1 LGCQGI
7 CMWPFFFNEYVG
19 RSISKIFEYVKYL
32 QLEKHI
38 INNMQI
44 EDVSSIITEIS
55 NLRSQGIILND
66 FLDGD
71 RILHEFNQIS
81 LQMKHGRYVLPKM
94 YSLIKR
100 IQKAVNASLYCNSI
114 NSFVR
119 LFSIVESTRKK
130 VGAEYQ
136 IRAEIS
142 MKVKSIKRL
151 IDESESISEETET
164 TE

>member
-1 LGCQGI
+1 
-7 CMWPFFFNEYVG
+7 
-19 RSISKIFEYVKYL
+19 
-32 QLEKHI
+32 
-38 INNMQI
+38 MQI
-44 EDVSSIITEIS
+44 EDISSIITEIS
-55 NLRSQGIILND
+55 NLRGQGIILSD

-71 RILHEFNQIS
+71 RILHEFNQIN

-100 IQKAVNASLYCNSI
+100 IQKAVNASLYNNSI

-119 LFSIVESTRKK
+119 LFSIVESIRKK
-130 VGAEYQ
+130 LGSEYQ

-151 IDESESISEETET
+151 IDESESISEETDPPET
-164 TE
+164 SSPMI

>member
-1 LGCQGI
+1 
-7 CMWPFFFNEYVG
+7 
-19 RSISKIFEYVKYL
+19 
-32 QLEKHI
+32 
-38 INNMQI
+38 MQI

-55 NLRSQGIILND
+55 NLRGQGIILND

-100 IQKAVNASLYCNSI
+100 IQKAVNSSLYNNSV

-119 LFSIVESTRKK
+119 LFSIVESIRKK
-130 VGAEYQ
+130 VGKEYQ

-164 TE
+164 TENTSI

>member
-1 LGCQGI
+1 
-7 CMWPFFFNEYVG
+7 
-19 RSISKIFEYVKYL
+19 
-32 QLEKHI
+32 
-38 INNMQI
+38 MQI

-55 NLRSQGIILND
+55 NLKGQGVALND

-100 IQKAVNASLYCNSI
+100 IQKAVTASLYNNSI

-164 TE
+164 TENTSI

>member
-1 LGCQGI
+1 
-7 CMWPFFFNEYVG
+7 
-19 RSISKIFEYVKYL
+19 
-32 QLEKHI
+32 
-38 INNMQI
+38 MQI

-100 IQKAVNASLYCNSI
+100 IQKAVTASLYNNSI

>member
-1 LGCQGI
+1 
-7 CMWPFFFNEYVG
+7 
-19 RSISKIFEYVKYL
+19 
-32 QLEKHI
+32 
-38 INNMQI
+38 MQI
-44 EDVSSIITEIS
+44 EDISSIITEIS
-55 NLRSQGIILND
+55 NLRGQGIILSD

-71 RILHEFNQIS
+71 RILHEFNQIN

-100 IQKAVNASLYCNSI
+100 IQKAVNASLYNNSI

-119 LFSIVESTRKK
+119 LFSIVESIRKK
-130 VGAEYQ
+130 LGSEYQ

-151 IDESESISEETET
+151 IDESEKESVSEMETDPPET
-164 TE
+164 PSQMI

>member
-1 LGCQGI
+1 
-7 CMWPFFFNEYVG
+7 
-19 RSISKIFEYVKYL
+19 
-32 QLEKHI
+32 
-38 INNMQI
+38 MQI

-100 IQKAVNASLYCNSI
+100 IQKAVTASLYNNSI

-164 TE
+164 TENTSI

>member
-1 LGCQGI
+1 
-7 CMWPFFFNEYVG
+7 
-19 RSISKIFEYVKYL
+19 
-32 QLEKHI
+32 
-38 INNMQI
+38 MQI
-44 EDVSSIITEIS
+44 EDISSIITEIS
-55 NLRSQGIILND
+55 NLRGQGIILND

-71 RILHEFNQIS
+71 RILHEFNQIN

-100 IQKAVNASLYCNSI
+100 IQKAVNASLYNNSI

-119 LFSIVESTRKK
+119 LFSIVESIRKK
-130 VGAEYQ
+130 IGEQYQ